1 MHGGRWFFRPVGNKR
16 TSQVNGTGGEGNYRE
31 TAKSATRP
39 QKETDWHKIIWE
51 EYFPVAFSIGIS
63 LEEFKHLN
71 PQKLVY
77 CLEGYKIKRKQ
88 RDEEMWLWWGN
99 YGLSAVLFAVEHCLA
114 GKKARTKYID
124 KPIFQAMEEQNKTM
138 TEEELQKQR
147 ELFVAKLQIMQTN
160 FEMSH
165 KNKNKEENIDG

>member
-1 MHGGRWFFRPVGNKR
+1 
-16 TSQVNGTGGEGNYRE
+16 
-31 TAKSATRP
+31 
-39 QKETDWHKIIWE
+39 
-51 EYFPVAFSIGIS
+51 VAFSIGIS

-71 PQKLVY
+71 PQKLAY
-77 CLEGYKIKRKQ
+77 CLEGYRIKRKQ

-99 YGLSAVLFAVEHCLA
+99 YGLSAVVFAVEHCLA

-124 KPIFQAMEEQNKTM
+124 KPIFQAMEEESKPV

-147 ELFVAKLQIMQTN
+147 EMFVAKLQIMQTN